1 MRIFLLGVL
10 CGILLGVVFLTNEA
24 SDTHLAT
31 AIPQH
36 TLPVTHTHSQV
47 HTHTSTHL
55 HRALSAT
62 QSTFSIILPA
72 VPHIHIHSS
81 SLPYI
86 ELLVRQGHHKLMHNF
101 MKD

>member
-36 TLPVTHTHSQV
+36 THSHTLIRKCTHTHTLA
-47 HTHTSTHL
+47 HTL
-55 HRALSAT
+55 HRALSA
-62 QSTFSIILPA
+62 FSIILP
-72 VPHIHIHSS
+72 SS
-81 SLPYI
+81 SSPYHI
-86 ELLVRQGHHKLMHNF
+86 YYSLAH
-101 MKD
+101 